1 MRKIYTQFD
10 LERFVRWMKEEL
22 QTKKHKYNYIF

>member
-10 LERFVRWMKEEL
+10 LERFARWMKEEL
-22 QTKKHKYNYIF
+22 QTNKHKDNYSF